1 MATTLKLYVISGTH
15 ASDRSVAALERLR
28 GALPS
33 DVSIEVV
40 DLRRQPEIAEAER
53 IIATPMLVRVAPA
66 PVRRVIG
73 DLTDTDRVIWGLGL
87 QGGR

>member
-15 ASDRSVAALERLR
+15 AFDRSVAALEALR
-28 GALPS
+28 SALPS

-40 DLRRQPEIAEAER
+40 DLGRQPEIAEAER
-53 IIATPMLVRVAPA
+53 IIATPMLVRVSPA